1 MRVRSV
7 KEGRMFFFEKKN
19 QKTFIFD
26 VACAAGVL
34 VFELLGALRKK
45 WKFLLLFSKE
55 KTSSCLLC
63 IHLKAQKAEICGGKP
78 AAAAANRLKKG
89 LLF

>member
-1 MRVRSV
+1 
-7 KEGRMFFFEKKN
+7 MFFFEKKN

-26 VACAAGVL
+26 VACAAGVPGL
-34 VFELLGALRKK
+34 RIAVGAPEEVEVFASFFQKRRPCHAFVQTAKG
-45 WKFLLLFSKE
+45 
-55 KTSSCLLC
+55 
-63 IHLKAQKAEICGGKP
+63 LKSLNILPDRLQAKP